1 MGCPPIWG
9 PRHNRL
15 TWSSWTQPALL
26 LANSGNSLYIVALF
40 SAGVADLRR
49 HAIERRSPR
58 NLDQS
63 PTQGA
68 STEGR
73 PKRRRRPSGSGRRS
87 VRFLRASD
95 GPDPCTS
102 RHRPP
107 PPAQP
112 ENPPDEVQRE
122 QASWLGQTCRVS
134 EASTVSSSTA
144 AAIVPA
150 PTSDS
155 ISRLA
160 AKPIVSRRK
169 SASGVF
175 SPSALRFVYRATSLL
190 ESAR

>member
-9 PRHNRL
+9 PLHNRL
-15 TWSSWTQPALL
+15 TVSSWIQPALL
-26 LANSGNSLYIVALF
+26 LANSGNSPDIVALF
-40 SAGVADLRR
+40 SVCVAHLRG
-49 HAIERRSPR
+49 HAIARRSPR

-73 PKRRRRPSGSGRRS
+73 AKRRRRPSCPERLGL
-87 VRFLRASD
+87 RFLRESD
-95 GPDPCTS
+95 RLSLRNS

-112 ENPPDEVQRE
+112 GNLPDAVQRE

-144 AAIVPA
+144 GATVPA
-150 PTSDS
+150 STSDS
-155 ISRLA
+155 ISRSVV
-160 AKPIVSRRK
+160 KPIVSRRK

-175 SPSALRFVYRATSLL
+175 SPSALRLIYRATS
-190 ESAR
+190 